1 MRLSFFKKRLVNK
14 TQFLGPKVWKYKPF
28 FIDTPTEMGS
38 EHPFPHKNLKFQSSI
53 YREGMETLDPSQ
65 LSFPLK
71 FNMVLVPIPSEA
83 RHFVKI
89 FTSFQSSPLK
99 IREINKFVTDTI
111 SSLTEMFKS
120 PLKV

>member
-1 MRLSFFKKRLVNK
+1 VIGGDRRWEA
-14 TQFLGPKVWKYKPF
+14 GRGWKQPEAVRGVSM
-28 FIDTPTEMGS
+28 D
-38 EHPFPHKNLKFQSSI
+38 
-53 YREGMETLDPSQ
+53 TLDPSQ

-99 IREINKFVTDTI
+99 NT
-111 SSLTEMFKS
+111 
-120 PLKV
+120 

>member
-1 MRLSFFKKRLVNK
+1 MIGGDRRWEA
-14 TQFLGPKVWKYKPF
+14 GRGWKQP
-28 FIDTPTEMGS
+28 EAVRGVS
-38 EHPFPHKNLKFQSSI
+38 
-53 YREGMETLDPSQ
+53 METLDPSQ
-65 LSFPLK
+65 LSCPLK

-99 IREINKFVTDTI
+99 IREINKFVTETI
-111 SSLTEMFKS
+111 SSLTEIFKS

>member
-1 MRLSFFKKRLVNK
+1 MRGVRVAAAA
-14 TQFLGPKVWKYKPF
+14 TTAAAAGHTHTRIETTY
-28 FIDTPTEMGS
+28 G
-38 EHPFPHKNLKFQSSI
+38 
-53 YREGMETLDPSQ
+53 TLDPSQ

-99 IREINKFVTDTI
+99 NT
-111 SSLTEMFKS
+111 
-120 PLKV
+120 

>member
-1 MRLSFFKKRLVNK
+1 MVS
-14 TQFLGPKVWKYKPF
+14 Q
-28 FIDTPTEMGS
+28 EA
-38 EHPFPHKNLKFQSSI
+38 H
-53 YREGMETLDPSQ
+53 REGMDTLDPSQ